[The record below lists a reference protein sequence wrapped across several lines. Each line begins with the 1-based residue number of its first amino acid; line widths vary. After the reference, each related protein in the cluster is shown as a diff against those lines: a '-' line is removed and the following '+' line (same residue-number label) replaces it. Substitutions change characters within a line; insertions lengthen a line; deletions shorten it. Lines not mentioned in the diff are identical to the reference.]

1 MTISKREMMLGV
13 ASLAAV
19 LGGLTWYVVDSKLDD
34 WKAKAAEIEKLEQQ
48 VSLHQQAI
56 KMQEDWLD
64 ELNELQATLPV
75 FDINKRS
82 VSPELVKAIKDV
94 SDRYRLEILKS
105 TPHKEKPTGDLF
117 EIGIN
122 ITWQGTLDAMVRFL
136 TELQQQGVRYD
147 VRTLSVTP
155 VGKNTGK
162 LKGSMVIHFA
172 YTRKAT
178 APGQK

>member
-1 MTISKREMMLGV
+1 MKISKREMILSV

-19 LGGLTWYVVDSKLDD
+19 LGGFTWYVVDSKLDE
-34 WKAKAAEIEKLEQQ
+34 WKAKATEIEKLKQQ
-48 VSLHQQAI
+48 ISLHQKAI
-56 KMQEDWLD
+56 KMQENWLD
-64 ELNELQATLPV
+64 ELNELQDTLPV
-75 FDINKRS
+75 FDTKKRS
-82 VSPELVKAIKDV
+82 VSPELVKAIKAV
-94 SDRYRLEILKS
+94 SDKHGVEILKS

-122 ITWQGTLDAMVRFL
+122 VTWQSTLEAMVRFL

-172 YTRKAT
+172 YTRKAI
-178 APGQK
+178 APEQK